1 MGFFKDVRTLSKQ
14 GNEINRNRDMAAEMA
29 AASAAMTQAN
39 QFLADQ
45 AAATRLAAAP
55 RASLQVLAARDTG
68 TVVNMQAVLELDLL
82 VQAEGGVPFPATVR
96 QLVPSAALGRV
107 VPGSVLTGRAE
118 PADPTTVW
126 IDWTA

>member
-1 MGFFKDVRTLSKQ
+1 MGFFKDVRTLSRQ
-14 GNEINRNRDMAAEMA
+14 ANEINRNRDVGAEMA

-39 QFLADQ
+39 QFLNDQ
-45 AAATRLAAAP
+45 AAASRLAAAP
-55 RASLQVLAARDTG
+55 RVSMQVLAARDTG

-82 VQAEGGVPFPATVR
+82 VQPDGGVPFPVTAR

-107 VPGSVLTGRAE
+107 VPGSVLTGKADQ
-118 PADPTTVW
+118 ADPSALW

>member
-14 GNEINRNRDMAAEMA
+14 ANEINRNRDVGAEMA

-45 AAATRLAAAP
+45 AAATHLATAGWAT
-55 RASLQVLAARDTG
+55 LQVLAARDTG
-68 TVVNMQAVLELDLL
+68 MVVNLQAVVELDLL
-82 VQAEGGVPFPATVR
+82 VQPDGGVPFPTTVR
-96 QLVPSAALGRV
+96 QLVASSQLGRV
-107 VPGSVLTGRAE
+107 VPGAALRGRADA
-118 PADPTTVW
+118 ADPTTVW

>member
-45 AAATRLAAAP
+45 AGATRLASSP
-55 RASLQVLAARDTG
+55 RATMQVLAARDTG

-82 VQAEGGVPFPATVR
+82 VQPEGGVPFPATVR
-96 QLVPSAALGRV
+96 QLVPSAGLGRV
-107 VPGSVLTGRAE
+107 APGGVLTGKAD

>member
-1 MGFFKDVRTLSKQ
+1 MGFFKDVRTLSRQ
-14 GNEINRNRDMAAEMA
+14 ANEINRNRDVGAEMA
-29 AASAAMTQAN
+29 AASAAMSQAN

-55 RASLQVLAARDTG
+55 RVAMQVLGARDTG

-82 VQAEGGVPFPATVR
+82 VQPDGGVPFPTTTR
-96 QLVPSAALGRV
+96 QLVPASGLGRV
-107 VPGSVLTGRAE
+107 VPGATLRGKADA
-118 PADPTTVW
+118 ADPTTVW